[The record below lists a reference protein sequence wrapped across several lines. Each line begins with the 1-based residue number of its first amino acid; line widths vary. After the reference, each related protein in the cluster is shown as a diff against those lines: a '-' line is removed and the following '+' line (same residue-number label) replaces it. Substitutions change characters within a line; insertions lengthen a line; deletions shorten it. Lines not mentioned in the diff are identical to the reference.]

1 MLKTARF
8 RSLARHPKS
17 FTCIKFHSVR
27 MDENMTRE
35 KKNSGALGKKTGS
48 FFLSIGNNVKPPTC
62 ARVRPPL
69 RCIAYPKESECVCNL
84 IVLCV
89 KQITLCT

>member
-69 RCIAYPKESECVCNL
+69 HVYVH
-84 IVLCV
+84 LCV
-89 KQITLCT
+89 ASRIQRNQSACVI